1 MRTVLLA
8 MIVLITGCQGE
19 TSQGT
24 SEPATPPALLP
35 EKKLLLTYDIR
46 DSRGESQR
54 LPDAAAQKLVT
65 QLTQR
70 LNPTQA
76 NGITVQV
83 RDESTLEVSMP
94 THSPETLRTRLRNL
108 LSQTGFLEF
117 RALANPTA
125 HPELL
130 AAFSKVT
137 APDAE
142 WIVQVRPDGSQA
154 RIGRWVQISREPAS
168 DSGQRAYRYVPC
180 NDIVRNAGSGKLIS
194 LEMFEPETE
203 EPGLELA
210 QYLETQ
216 NIPDIQVLV
225 VTGDGCQLTG
235 SMISSATSLA
245 SDGQSIIDIHFTTPG
260 VTELAKLTRTHK
272 PVPELDLFCKM
283 AVILDNQILTAP
295 RIMEELHSNRALI
308 SGHFNAEEVEE
319 IAAILRS
326 GSLPKGLTLQFREEQ
341 VVSPA
346 HP

>member
-1 MRTVLLA
+1 MRTLLLTA
-8 MIVLITGCQGE
+8 IIMTSGCQGE
-19 TSQGT
+19 TSQDT
-24 SEPATPPALLP
+24 SQPAKPTTSVPT
-35 EKKLLLTYDIR
+35 KKLLVTYDIR
-46 DSRGESQR
+46 DSSGGSLR
-54 LPDAAAQKLVT
+54 LSDEAAQQLAT
-65 QLTQR
+65 QVTQR
-70 LNPTQA
+70 LDPTQA

-83 RDESTLEVSMP
+83 RDGSTLELSMP
-94 THSPETLRTRLRNL
+94 TQSPKKLRTRLKNL

-117 RALANPTA
+117 RILANPKA

-130 AAFSKVT
+130 EAFAKAT
-137 APDAE
+137 DPDAE

-168 DSGQRAYRYVPC
+168 DSGQRAYRYVPR
-180 NDIVRNAGSGKLIS
+180 NDIVRNAGTGKLIS

-216 NIPDIQVLV
+216 NIPDLQVLV

-245 SDGQSIIDIHFTTPG
+245 SDGQSIIDIHFTPPG

-283 AVILDNQILTAP
+283 GVILDNQILTAP
-295 RIMEELHSNRALI
+295 RIME
-308 SGHFNAEEVEE
+308 
-319 IAAILRS
+319 
-326 GSLPKGLTLQFREEQ
+326 
-341 VVSPA
+341 
-346 HP
+346 